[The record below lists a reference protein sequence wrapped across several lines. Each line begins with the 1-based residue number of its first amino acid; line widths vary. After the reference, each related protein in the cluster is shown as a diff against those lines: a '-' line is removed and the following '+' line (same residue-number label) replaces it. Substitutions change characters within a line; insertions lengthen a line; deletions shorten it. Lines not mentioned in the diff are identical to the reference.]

1 MHVVSVDR
9 HRNGQPIVEDER
21 NTERSEQGFERTRFF
36 KKGSRRRGLLAQL
49 HHGHAAADGGID
61 DLHERPSARE
71 TSIGDGAEP
80 QDACV
85 DWHSENL
92 QTKFDVLRAD
102 RFEHIEKGDTVAA
115 GMDRLFGGPF
125 AGDAIDGN
133 RKSSFFL
140 MIIIVAAAVVT
151 TSPWSNKCMFF
162 PLRFALIRECNRQH
176 CNQFGADTKSLRA

>member
-21 NTERSEQGFERTRFF
+21 NTEQSEQGFERTRFF

-61 DLHERPSARE
+61 DLHERSAARE
-71 TSIGDGAEP
+71 TSIGDGSEP

-162 PLRFALIRECNRQH
+162 PLRFALIRDATGSIAINLGLIP
-176 CNQFGADTKSLRA
+176 NP